1 LILGSEI
8 PEKGVMP
15 LETILQAVANVG
27 FPIVVCT
34 YLLVRIEGKLE
45 TLAASIADL
54 AGVVESAQWHEEK
67 K

>member
-1 LILGSEI
+1 
-8 PEKGVMP
+8 MP
-15 LETILQAVANVG
+15 LETILQAVANGG

-54 AGVVESAQWHEEK
+54 AGVVERAQWHEEK